1 MVNPIVWSYLLRRRA
16 FIGKK
21 RVTIPSEYKADYG
34 VYSGLL
40 FVSVNDVYEIG
51 YTIEY
56 SIGVTV
62 DNIVE
67 RGNEIKCELSI
78 RIE

>member
-1 MVNPIVWSYLLRRRA
+1 MKAIILRYLLKRRA
-16 FIGKK
+16 FIGRRK
-21 RVTIPSEYKADYG
+21 IAISPEYKADYG

>member
-1 MVNPIVWSYLLRRRA
+1 MVKPMVWSYLLRRRA

-21 RVTIPSEYKADYG
+21 RVAIPPEYKADYCI
-34 VYSGLL
+34 YSELL
-40 FVSVNDVYEIG
+40 FVSVNDVYEISN
-51 YTIEY
+51 TILY
-56 SIGVTV
+56 SVSITV

-78 RIE
+78 SVE